1 MVHLSEHMNSQD
13 YNEDKAICGKALDF
27 PAPAHS
33 ALAGG
38 HESKENYQKPHYV
51 HLEKDNK
58 NARVHP
64 FSSTGDHSFKLL
76 FSTSLVCYN
85 QICNAQILS
94 YCGFIYMNFHESQM
108 KPV

>member
-76 FSTSLVCYN
+76 FSTSRLLQSNMQCTDSFLLRFY
-85 QICNAQILS
+85 L
-94 YCGFIYMNFHESQM
+94 YEF
-108 KPV
+108 P